1 MTDYVATR
9 WYRSPELLLGYTD
22 YGPEVDMWAIGCI
35 MGELSDGQP
44 LFPGDSEMDQLYL
57 IQKVLGALTKEQM
70 ESFNKNP
77 RFVGL
82 KFPEITKPETLEKR
96 YMTSLSKKALQLM
109 IGLLQL
115 DPADRLTGEQA
126 LRHAYFDDIREPEV
140 EEELSGLIAPV

>member
-1 MTDYVATR
+1 
-9 WYRSPELLLGYTD
+9 
-22 YGPEVDMWAIGCI
+22 
-35 MGELSDGQP
+35 
-44 LFPGDSEMDQLYL
+44 MDQLYL

-109 IGLLQL
+109 IGLL
-115 DPADRLTGEQA
+115 
-126 LRHAYFDDIREPEV
+126 
-140 EEELSGLIAPV
+140 